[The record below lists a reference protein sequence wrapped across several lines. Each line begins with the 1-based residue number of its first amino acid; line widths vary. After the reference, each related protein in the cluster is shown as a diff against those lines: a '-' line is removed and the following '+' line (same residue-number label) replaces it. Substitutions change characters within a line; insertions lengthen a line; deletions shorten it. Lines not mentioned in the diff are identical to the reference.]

1 MDKLCDVV
9 VQHIDQDWISLYRN
23 LPFFPTR
30 GLHTIEQDIASIAIE
45 GAKGP
50 KKDIAGV
57 ALARW
62 RRHHT
67 RARAE
72 DLRKGLKA
80 IRRFDLLKEVDL
92 IINPPAVVEEPP
104 EYFPPEL
111 DPALIPHYRDV
122 VKLDKL
128 IASNRIQVHQ
138 LPPEE

>member
-1 MDKLCDVV
+1 M
-9 VQHIDQDWISLYRN
+9 YRN

-30 GLHTIEQDIASIAIE
+30 GLHTIEKDIASVAIE

-72 DLRKGLKA
+72 DLRCGLKA
-80 IRRFDLLKEVDL
+80 IRRHDLLKEVDHIL
-92 IINPPAVVEEPP
+92 NPPPVEEEPP

-111 DPALIPHYRDV
+111 DPALIPFYRDV

-128 IASNRIQVHQ
+128 IASNRIPVHQ